1 MTTMT
6 RRRSVK
12 TLLLGV
18 SFATAALAQ
27 TPYALVAGTVFRDPG
42 FMQAGAKVVL
52 ALESQPNKKLQ
63 EQTSSPQGEF
73 AFRVKPVANRYIVTA
88 TLKGFEVARK
98 TVEITGQE
106 EIRATLMLV
115 PESNVKGR

>member
-18 SFATAALAQ
+18 SFATDALAQ

-52 ALESQPNKKLQ
+52 ALESQPTKKLQ
-63 EQTSSPQGEF
+63 EQTSSPRGEF

-88 TLKGFEVARK
+88 TLKGFEIGRK

-115 PESNVKGR
+115 PESNVRGR